1 MFFKT
6 RFIKQSGFTLIEM
19 VVSISILVLVMMGVF
34 GAFQYTYKI
43 IYRGKIQVLSTQ
55 LANEQL
61 EIIRN
66 LPYDSVGIVNS
77 IPSGVLIYEQTKVRN
92 GVTFKLTTTVR
103 NIDDPFDGT
112 IGGSPNDLSPADSK
126 QAEIMVSCASCAIQT
141 TAVILNTRVAPEG
154 LESSTGGGALFV
166 SVFDSAGEP
175 IAQANVHIEKDENKD
190 GVAELTIDD
199 VTGNNGELRL
209 IDIPPAVEAFKIT
222 AAKSG
227 YSTDNTISASEANP
241 NPLKPPAT
249 VAAQTVTNISFSIDK
264 VGSFNLKTQNIL
276 CSAISSVAIDAHG
289 SKIIGANPD
298 VYKYEQTVTTNND
311 GQKTLSNMEWDTYS
325 FALPSA
331 SSYDISGSIPTLP
344 VALAPNS
351 QQDLIFILKSHTTN
365 SLLATIK
372 DSATK
377 LPLSDAKITIAKGV
391 FTDDLTTGHGYLRQT
406 DWSGSSGQ
414 AQFTDETK
422 FWEQDG
428 NVEIDNPAGDL
439 FLEKFAGKYYLS
451 GSLESSTFDTGTAS
465 NFTNLIWEP
474 LAQPPACGTAP
485 VKFQIAT
492 SAIAA
497 PETWNF
503 LGPDGTGA
511 TYYTASDS
519 NISSAHNGDQYLRYK
534 LFLSTDS
541 DKCTPQISDVAVS
554 FTSGC
559 TPPGQAFFSG
569 LDSGTYTATVELNSY
584 QTVNTEIAVS
594 GRAQA
599 EILMSQ

>member
-1 MFFKT
+1 MLK
-6 RFIKQSGFTLIEM
+6 KQSGFTLIET
-19 VVSISILVLVMMGVF
+19 VISIGILVLVMLGIF

-66 LPYDSVGIVNS
+66 LPYEKVGIANG
-77 IPSGVLIYEQTKVRN
+77 IPSGVLTYEQTKVRN
-92 GVTFKLTTTVR
+92 GVTFKLTTTIR

-112 IGGSPNDLSPADSK
+112 IDGTPNDLSPADSK
-126 QAEIMVSCASCAIQT
+126 QAEVTVACASCALQT
-141 TAVILNTRVAPEG
+141 APVILNTRVAPEG
-154 LESSTGGGALFV
+154 LESSTGGGALFI
-166 SVFDSAGEP
+166 SVFDSAGNAV
-175 IAQANVHIEKDENKD
+175 AQANAHIEKDED
-190 GVAELTIDD
+190 GDGTAESTIDD

-209 IDIPPAVEAFKIT
+209 IDIPPAVEAYKIT
-222 AAKSG
+222 ATKSG
-227 YSTDNTISASEANP
+227 YSTDNTVLSSEGNP

-249 VAAQTVTNISFSIDK
+249 IAAQTVTNISFAIDK
-264 VGSFNLKTQNIL
+264 ISSFNLKTQNIY
-276 CSAISSVAIDAHG
+276 CSAIASISIDAHG

-298 VYKYEQTVTTNND
+298 IYKYEQTVSANGD
-311 GQKTLSNMEWDTYS
+311 GQKTLSNMEWDTYYFS
-325 FALPSA
+325 LPSA

-351 QQDLIFILKSHTTN
+351 QQDLTFILKSHTTN

-377 LPLSDAKITIAKGV
+377 LPLSGAKITIAKGGS
-391 FTDDLTTGHGYLRQT
+391 TDDLTTGHGYLRQT

-422 FWEQDG
+422 FWEQNG

-439 FLEKFAGKYYLS
+439 FLKKFAGKYYLS
-451 GSLESSTFDTGTAS
+451 GSLESSTFDTGAAS

-474 LAQPPACGTAP
+474 LAQPTACGTTP
-485 VKFQIAT
+485 IKFQIAT
-492 SAIAA
+492 SASAS

-503 LGPDGTGA
+503 LGPDGTSA
-511 TYYTASDS
+511 TFYTASDA
-519 NISSAHNGDQYLRYK
+519 NISSVHNGDRYLRYK
-534 LFLSTDS
+534 LFLSSDS
-541 DKCTPQISDVAVS
+541 DKSTPQISDVAVS

-569 LDSGTYTATVELNSY
+569 LDSGTYTATVELDGY

-594 GRAQA
+594 GRTQV
-599 EILMSQ
+599 EILMSP

>member
-1 MFFKT
+1 MLIKIRFK
-6 RFIKQSGFTLIEM
+6 KQSGFTLVEM
-19 VVSISILVLVMMGVF
+19 VVSIGILVLVMLGIL
-34 GAFQYTYKI
+34 GAFQYAYKI

-66 LPYDSVGIVNS
+66 LPYEKVGIVS
-77 IPSGVLIYEQTKVRN
+77 GIPTGVLIYEQTKVRN

-126 QAEIMVSCASCAIQT
+126 QVEVTVACASCAMQT
-141 TAVILNTRVAPEG
+141 TAVILNTRIAPEG
-154 LESSTGGGALFV
+154 LESSTGGGALFI
-166 SVFDSAGEP
+166 SVFDSAGQAV
-175 IAQANVHIEKDENKD
+175 AQANVHIEKDENKD
-190 GVAELTIDD
+190 GAAELTIDD

-209 IDIPPAVEAFKIT
+209 IDIPPAVEAYKIT
-222 AAKSG
+222 ASKSG
-227 YSTDNTISASEANP
+227 YSTDNTILSSAGNP

-249 VAAQTVTNISFSIDK
+249 VAAATVTNISFAIDK
-264 VGSFNLKTQNIL
+264 VSNFNLSTQNIY
-276 CSAISSVAIDAHG
+276 CSAISSVSIDAHG

-298 VYKYEQTVTTNND
+298 IYKYEQTVSTNGD
-311 GQKTLSNMEWDTYS
+311 GQKTLSNMEWDTYYFS
-325 FALPSA
+325 LPSA
-331 SSYDISGSIPTLP
+331 SSYDISGSIPALT
-344 VALAPNS
+344 VALAPDS
-351 QQDLIFILKSHTTN
+351 QQDLSFILSSHTTN

-377 LPLSDAKITIAKGV
+377 LPLSGAKITIAKGS
-391 FTDDLTTGHGYLRQT
+391 FLDDLTTGHGYLRQT

-439 FLEKFAGKYYLS
+439 FLSKFAGKYYLS
-451 GSLESSTFDTGTAS
+451 GVLESSTFDTGAAS

-474 LAQPPACGTAP
+474 LAQPPACGATP
-485 VKFQIAT
+485 VQFQIAT
-492 SAIAA
+492 AAVAA

-503 LGPDGTGA
+503 LGPDGTSA

-519 NISSAHNGDQYLRYK
+519 NISSVHNGDRYLRYK
-534 LFLSTDS
+534 LLLSTDS
-541 DKCTPQISDVAVS
+541 DKCTPQISEIAVS

-559 TPPGQAFFSG
+559 TPPGQAFFSS
-569 LDSGTYTATVELNSY
+569 LDSGTYTATVELNGY
-584 QTVNTEIAVS
+584 QTLNTEVVVS
-594 GRAQA
+594 GRTQA
-599 EILMSQ
+599 EILMSP

>member
-1 MFFKT
+1 MLKLK
-6 RFIKQSGFTLIEM
+6 KQSGFTLIEM
-19 VVSISILVLVMMGVF
+19 VVSIGIMVLVMLGIF

-43 IYRGKIQVLSTQ
+43 IYRGKIQILSTQ

-66 LPYDSVGIVNS
+66 LPYESVGILNG
-77 IPSGVLIYEQTKVRN
+77 IPSGVLTYEQTKVRN
-92 GVTFKLTTTVR
+92 SVTFKLTTTVR

-112 IGGSPNDLSPADSK
+112 IGGTPNDLSPADSK
-126 QAEIMVSCASCAIQT
+126 QAEVTVSCTSCSMQT
-141 TAVILNTRVAPEG
+141 TSVILNTRVAPDG
-154 LESSTGGGALFV
+154 LESSTGGGALFI
-166 SVFDSAGEP
+166 SVFDSAGSAV
-175 IAQANVHIEKDENKD
+175 AQANVHIEKDENKD

-209 IDIPPAVEAFKIT
+209 IDMPPAVEAYKIIAT
-222 AAKSG
+222 KSG
-227 YSTDNTISASEANP
+227 YSTDNTITASQSNP

-249 VAAQTVTNISFSIDK
+249 VAASTVTNISFAIDK
-264 VGSFNLKTQNIL
+264 ISSFNLKTQNVF
-276 CSAISSVAIDAHG
+276 CSAIGNVAVEAHG

-298 VYKYEQTVTTNND
+298 VYKYSQTVSTNGD

-351 QQDLIFILKSHTTN
+351 QQDLTFILKTHTTN

-377 LPLSDAKITIAKGV
+377 LPLSNAKITITKNS
-391 FTDDLTTGHGYLRQT
+391 FIDDLTTGHGYLRQT

-414 AQFTDETK
+414 AQFIDETK

-439 FLEKFAGKYYLS
+439 FLSKFAGKYYLT
-451 GSLESSTFDTGTAS
+451 GLLESSTFDTGTAS

-474 LAQPPACGTAP
+474 LAQPPACGAAP

-492 SAIAA
+492 AA
-497 PETWNF
+497 VASPETWNYK
-503 LGPDGTGA
+503 GPDGTSA
-511 TYYTASDS
+511 TYYTASDA
-519 NISSAHNGDQYLRYK
+519 NISSVHNGDRYLRYK
-534 LFLSTDS
+534 LFLNTDS
-541 DKCTPQISDVAVS
+541 NNCTPQVSDVAVS

-569 LDSGTYTATVELNSY
+569 LDSGTYTATVELSGY
-584 QTVNTEIAVS
+584 QTINTEIVVS
-594 GRAQA
+594 GRTQA
-599 EILMSQ
+599 EILMSP

>member
-1 MFFKT
+1 MLIKT
-6 RFIKQSGFTLIEM
+6 QSKKQSGFTLIEM
-19 VVSISILVLVMMGVF
+19 VVSISILVLVMLGIL
-34 GAFQYTYKI
+34 GAFQYAYKI

-66 LPYDSVGIVNS
+66 LPYEKVGIANG
-77 IPSGVLIYEQTKVRN
+77 IPSGVLIYEQTKTRN
-92 GVTFKLTTTVR
+92 NATFKLTTTVR

-126 QAEIMVSCASCAIQT
+126 QIEVTASCASCAMQT
-141 TAVILNTRVAPEG
+141 TPVILNTRVAPEG

-166 SVFDSAGEP
+166 SVFDSAGAS

-190 GVAELTIDD
+190 GVAELIIDD

-222 AAKSG
+222 ATKSG
-227 YSTDNTISASEANP
+227 YSTDNTISTSQGNP

-264 VGSFNLKTQNIL
+264 ISGFHLSTQNML
-276 CSAISSVAIDAHG
+276 CSAISSVAIEAHG

-298 VYKYEQTVTTNND
+298 VYKYEQTVATNGD

-351 QQDLIFILKSHTTN
+351 QQDLTFILSSHTTN

-377 LPLSDAKITIAKGV
+377 LPLSGAKVAIAKGG
-391 FTDDLTTGHGYLRQT
+391 FTDDLITGHGYLRQT

-414 AQFTDETK
+414 AQFSDETK

-428 NVEIDNPAGDL
+428 NVEINSPAGDL
-439 FLEKFAGKYYLS
+439 FLSKFAGKYYLS

-474 LAQPPACGTAP
+474 LAQPPACGTTP

-492 SAIAA
+492 AAVAA

-503 LGPDGTGA
+503 LGPDGTSA

-519 NISSAHNGDQYLRYK
+519 NISPVHNGDRYLRYK

-541 DKCTPQISDVAVS
+541 NKNTPQISEIAVS

-569 LDSGTYTATVELNSY
+569 LDSGTYTATVELSGY
-584 QTVNTEIAVS
+584 QTVNTEIVVS
-594 GRAQA
+594 GRTQA
-599 EILMSQ
+599 EILMSP